1 SVQRKG
7 RRAAQVEWP
16 GRMSHARWTVEEV
29 SRPTGR
35 GEAVRAFVLFG
46 SLLLLLIAIAGRVS
60 LGDLSRIVLYQRLDL
75 GRDEARQIADAVD
88 SLADDEGA
96 MDFHRLE
103 QRLGMLETLIR
114 ERLSHKPFVRHVE
127 VRDRFGARLLFVD

>member
-1 SVQRKG
+1 MTQ
-7 RRAAQVEWP
+7 
-16 GRMSHARWTVEEV
+16 ARWTIDDA

-46 SLLLLLIAIAGRVS
+46 ALLRLLVAIAGRIA

-75 GRDEARQIADAVD
+75 GRDEARQIAAEVD
-88 SLADDEGA
+88 SLAADQGA

-103 QRLGMLETLIR
+103 QRLEELDSFVRKRIA
-114 ERLSHKPFVRHVE
+114 KNPFVRH
-127 VRDRFGARLLFVD
+127 